1 MSYATQ
7 SEIEA
12 LLPPRFLTQGLDDDN
27 NESADTGLLTSLLG
41 VVDLE
46 IDGLITPAATLPLSP
61 PYPSR
66 IRSSAV
72 VLALDAV
79 YRRRGMADEINPWAA
94 RAAKVRDELAAVG
107 KGELA
112 LEAGSSL
119 VAGFNDH
126 TLAFSEVGES

>member
-12 LLPPRFLTQGLDDDN
+12 LLPPKFLTEGLDDDN
-27 NESADTGLLTSLLG
+27 NGTSDTGLLTALLG

-46 IDGLITPAATLPLSP
+46 IDGLITPAVTLPLSA

-66 IRSSAV
+66 IRSSAI

-79 YRRRGMADEINPWAA
+79 YRRRGMPDEANPWSDRASKA
-94 RAAKVRDELAAVG
+94 REELAKVG
-107 KGELA
+107 SGELGISS
-112 LEAGSSL
+112 GSTV

-126 TLAFSEVGES
+126 TLDFAISDT